1 MSLSKLPTLLIDYK
15 ALCIVAFLF
24 LYSSSVTGQAIEE
37 ELNWT
42 TFSNKQT
49 AQNDKGEI
57 RENKD
62 YVLVT
67 YEKTSIKFIYPERDD
82 LVIKFPISSKYD
94 GIDDLILY
102 TKEEGITNIRVDSER
117 NVTVYYDDKTI
128 ISFEADLYFYWKDQ
142 HAADSTIIDLSA
154 TEGGKK

>member
-1 MSLSKLPTLLIDYK
+1 MTNYK
-15 ALCIVAFLF
+15 AIFTFVLIGTALLF
-24 LYSSSVTGQAIEE
+24 SPSAASQDVEQ

-49 AQNDKGEI
+49 AQNGKGEV
-57 RENKD
+57 RENSD

-142 HAADSTIIDLSA
+142 HAADSTIVDLSSA
-154 TEGGKK
+154 EGNKK